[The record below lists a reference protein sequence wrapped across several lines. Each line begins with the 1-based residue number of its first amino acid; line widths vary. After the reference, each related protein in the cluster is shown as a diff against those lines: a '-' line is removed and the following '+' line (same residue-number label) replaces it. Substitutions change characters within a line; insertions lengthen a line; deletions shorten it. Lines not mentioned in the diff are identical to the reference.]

1 MGVFGALRL
10 RRRWDRAKKGFVPEP
25 GLKRLSLR
33 TFEGMALGLRTGGKG
48 QPSDEECQASAG
60 ILA

>member
-10 RRRWDRAKKGFVPEP
+10 RRWEKSKKGFVPEC
-25 GLKRLSLR
+25 GLKHLSLR
-33 TFEGMALGLRTGGKG
+33 ALEGMALGLRTGGKG
-48 QPSDEECQASAG
+48 QPSDEECQDAAG